1 MKSYSRV
8 FATWARGRREAVTRP
23 DDRPPGD
30 TDCRNCGASAPGAYC
45 PACGQETRL
54 ALPKATQFLR
64 DAAGRYV
71 ALDGRMW
78 RTLVP
83 LLLRPGFLTRE
94 YLAGRR
100 KRYIRPARLVLVM
113 ALLLFAVAR
122 YALPENLLDESDTAS
137 RPAPA
142 SPPAPSS
149 KAQPPQPPAASR
161 PRVSVG
167 TGADAKPTGAAIS
180 FDGEPLRISIGG
192 VPVQVG
198 DDLTV
203 HLEPEAGVGGPF
215 TERLARRVEAF
226 NRLERRD
233 KVNEVVNGML
243 RFGPYALIALL
254 PAFALL
260 MQALHPLRSARHPGR
275 PRRYAE
281 HLVYGAHNHAF
292 VALVGTVASVVQQ
305 PPLTLVLVAWT
316 AAYLPWSM
324 RAVYGGRWS
333 GVFARAAV
341 AIVAYAVI
349 FAMAVTGLVLAAVVL
364 R

>member
-1 MKSYSRV
+1 
-8 FATWARGRREAVTRP
+8 
-23 DDRPPGD
+23 
-30 TDCRNCGASAPGAYC
+30 
-45 PACGQETRL
+45 
-54 ALPKATQFLR
+54 
-64 DAAGRYV
+64 
-71 ALDGRMW
+71 
-78 RTLVP
+78 

-122 YALPENLLDESDTAS
+122 YALPEDLLDESDAPS

-142 SPPAPSS
+142 APASPPSPSPSS
-149 KAQPPQPPAASR
+149 PSKAGPEPAASPAQPPAGSR

-167 TGADAKPTGAAIS
+167 TGKDAKPTGAAIS
-180 FDGEPLRISIGG
+180 LDGEPLRISIGG

-198 DDLTV
+198 DDLAV
-203 HLEPEAGVGGPF
+203 RLDPEGGVGGPF
-215 TERLARRVEAF
+215 AERLARRVEAF

-260 MQALHPLRSARHPGR
+260 MQALHPFRNARHPGR

-292 VALVGTVASVVQQ
+292 VALIVALIVVVPWPAVAGLLSVWA
-305 PPLTLVLVAWT
+305 LV
-316 AAYLPWSM
+316 YLPQSM
-324 RAVYGGRWS
+324 RIVYGG
-333 GVFARAAV
+333 GVLALALRTTLAAIAYLVLFALAV
-341 AIVAYAVI
+341 A
-349 FAMAVTGLVLAAVVL
+349 GLLFAAVVL

>member
-292 VALVGTVASVVQQ
+292 VALILALVIVVPWPAVAGLLSVWA
-305 PPLTLVLVAWT
+305 LV
-316 AAYLPWSM
+316 YLPWSM
-324 RAVYGGRWS
+324 RNVYGGGMVAIAVRTAIAATAYL
-333 GVFARAAV
+333 VLFALAV
-341 AIVAYAVI
+341 A
-349 FAMAVTGLVLAAVVL
+349 GLLFAAVVL